1 MIDTH
6 AHMDNIFY
14 LRDRD
19 KVIKNAIEKGI
30 KHIIT
35 IGINVD
41 SSKQSIQLA
50 EKYPQIYASVGI
62 HPQCVNQLS
71 DESVLNKI
79 EQLAK
84 HPKVVAIGEAGL
96 DYKYGQ
102 VNDEFARRIFIGQI
116 QIAKK
121 RELPIIIHSWLSHNE
136 VIEILTKEGVPRSGG
151 IIHCFDED
159 WETAKKYLSL
169 GMYIS
174 LSGICTYK
182 ENSFLLEVI
191 EKTPIEKLLLETDS
205 PYISPEPNRT
215 KRNNPSRVLDVA
227 KFVSEVR
234 KEPFEYIKE
243 KVTENAKKIFK
254 I

>member
-1 MIDTH
+1 
-6 AHMDNIFY
+6 MDNYFFNLFYKTKKGYFY
-14 LRDRD
+14 LPY
-19 KVIKNAIEKGI
+19 ILFEM
-30 KHIIT
+30 
-35 IGINVD
+35 
-41 SSKQSIQLA
+41 
-50 EKYPQIYASVGI
+50 
-62 HPQCVNQLS
+62 
-71 DESVLNKI
+71 
-79 EQLAK
+79 
-84 HPKVVAIGEAGL
+84 IGENLVFGVL
-96 DYKYGQ
+96 R
-102 VNDEFARRIFIGQI
+102 VF
-116 QIAKK
+116 
-121 RELPIIIHSWLSHNE
+121 
-136 VIEILTKEGVPRSGG
+136 ILTKEGIPRSGG

-169 GMYIS
+169 GMYVS

-191 EKTPIEKLLLETDS
+191 EKIPIEKLLLETDS

-243 KVTENAKKIFK
+243 KVTENARKIFK